1 MTGVGARPAVRP
13 VRPERVGKMRLDQL
27 VVERGL
33 ALTRTQAQAAIMAGE
48 ITSEGQRLSKP
59 GQLVKMD
66 VVVERFSRRT
76 KYVGRGGDKLE
87 GALRDFH
94 LAVEGWSCLD
104 VGSSTGGFTD
114 CLLQQGAARV
124 TCIDVGRGQL
134 HVKLRTDPRVTVK
147 EGVNARY
154 LRPADLPGPFDLAVV
169 DVSFISLTKVLP
181 AVAPLVR
188 ERTGRILALIKPQ
201 FEVGPAAI
209 GRGGIVR
216 DPKAQENAVRHV
228 SKRLDDLGLEKLG
241 VHRSHLTG
249 GDGNVEFFLL
259 AKRRA

>member
-1 MTGVGARPAVRP
+1 MTGRTEPRAAAP
-13 VRPERVGKMRLDQL
+13 RPERVGKVRLDQL

-33 ALTRTQAQAAIMAGE
+33 AITRTQAQAAIMAGE
-48 ITSEGQRLSKP
+48 ITSAGRRLSKP
-59 GQLVKMD
+59 GQLLRRDAVL
-66 VVVERFSRRT
+66 ERFSRRT

-87 GALRDFH
+87 GALHDFH

-114 CLLQQGAARV
+114 CLLQQGAAHV
-124 TCIDVGRGQL
+124 TCVDVGRGQL
-134 HVKLRTDPRVTVK
+134 HVKLRNDPRVTVH

-154 LRPADLPGPFDLAVV
+154 LKPPDLPGPFDLAVV

-188 ERTGRILALIKPQ
+188 ERTGRVLALIKPQ

-216 DPKAQENAVRHV
+216 DPKARESAVRHV
-228 SKRLDDLGLEKLG
+228 GRRLADLGLEKLG
-241 VHRSHLTG
+241 VRRSRLTG
-249 GDGNVEFFLL
+249 GDGNV
-259 AKRRA
+259 